1 MKIVDSVMKSLG
13 YEPHKERKEITVSD
27 GATEIPLDTF
37 LGLYSAT
44 NSGEYITPFNALA
57 ITAVYACVGRI
68 AETIAQMPVN
78 VYRVG
83 ADGGRY
89 EDQSHPLYRLLAVR
103 PNDWQTSFEFREM
116 AAQLLC
122 LRGNFY
128 AWKGRDRNGVVR
140 ELLPFPMNAV
150 SIRQDQNWNIEYQVN
165 YNDKNKSATAKD
177 IMHIKYRTLNGY
189 EGISPI
195 TWNRETLGLS
205 AAALKHGAL
214 FFKNGGALKG
224 VLTTDQ
230 TLTQDAFNRIKESWT
245 ANYTGENKFKTALL
259 EAGLKYQSITMSN
272 EDAQF
277 IQTRQLSVED
287 IARIYGVP
295 LHEIQAN
302 SKTTSWGT
310 GIESM
315 NIGFITRTILPWVRR
330 FENVFN
336 RDLIPEEEQGKVY
349 VKFCVEGLMRGD
361 LKSRYESYQMGI
373 NNGFLSPNEV
383 REKEDMNPRDGGDI
397 YLTPMN
403 MTTNGGQDTD
413 NTDDTD
419 KQKQDGG
426 DKQDDDDENV

>member
-1 MKIVDSVMKSLG
+1 MKMMDSIMRTLG
-13 YEPHKERKEITVSD
+13 YQPHQERKEITVSD
-27 GATEIPLDTF
+27 GATEISLDAF

-44 NSGEYITPFNALA
+44 NSGEYITPFNAMG

-68 AETIAQMPVN
+68 AETIAQMPVKI
-78 VYRVG
+78 YRIG
-83 ADGGRY
+83 RDGGRY
-89 EDQSHPLYRLLAVR
+89 EDQSHPLHRLLAVH

-128 AWKGRDRNGVVR
+128 AWKGRDSRGIVR
-140 ELLPFPMNAV
+140 ELLPFPMEAV
-150 SIRQDQNWNIEYQVN
+150 SIRQDQNWNIEYAVN
-165 YNDKNKSATAKD
+165 YNDKNKLAGQKD

-195 TWNRETLGLS
+195 AWNRETLGLS
-205 AAALKHGAL
+205 SAALKHGAL

-230 TLTQDAFNRIKESWT
+230 NLTQEAYDRIKGSW
-245 ANYTGENKFKTALL
+245 ADNYTGDNKFKTALL

-277 IQTRQLSVED
+277 IQTRQLSIED

-330 FENVFN
+330 FEHIFN
-336 RDLIPEEEQGKVY
+336 RDLVPEEDQGKVY

-361 LKSRYESYQMGI
+361 LKSRYESYQIGI

-403 MTTNGGQDTD
+403 MTTNADQDADTD
-413 NTDDTD
+413 T
-419 KQKQDGG
+419 QDGG
-426 DKQDDDDENV
+426 EGQDDEKDDE

>member
-1 MKIVDSVMKSLG
+1 MKIVDTVMRTLG
-13 YEPHKERKEITVSD
+13 YAPQRERKEVIVSD
-27 GATEIPLDTF
+27 GATEIPLDDF
-37 LGLYSAT
+37 LQFYSAT
-44 NSGEYITPFNALA
+44 NSGEYITPGNAMT

-68 AETIAQMPVN
+68 AETLAQMPIKI
-78 VYRVG
+78 YRIG

-89 EDQSHPLYRLLAVR
+89 EDPSHPLYRLLAVR
-103 PNDWQTSFEFREM
+103 PNEWQTSFEFREM
-116 AAQLLC
+116 AAQILC

-128 AWKGRDRNGVVR
+128 AWKGRDSKGIVR
-140 ELLPFPMNAV
+140 ELLPFPMEAV
-150 SIRQDQNWNIEYQVN
+150 SVRQDQQWNVTYAVASK
-165 YNDKNKSATAKD
+165 DKNIITTSKD

-195 TWNRETLGLS
+195 AWNRESLGLS

-214 FFKNGGALKG
+214 FFKNGASLKG

-230 TLTQDAFNRIKESWT
+230 QLTEEAFNRIKTSW
-245 ANYTGENKFKTALL
+245 AENYSGDNKFKTPLL
-259 EAGLKYQSITMSN
+259 ESGLKYQSMTMSN

-330 FENVFN
+330 FEHVLN
-336 RDLIPEEEQGKVY
+336 RDLIPESEQGKVY
-349 VKFCVEGLMRGD
+349 IKFCVEGLMRGD
-361 LKSRYESYQMGI
+361 LKSRYESYQIGI

-383 REKEDMNPRDGGDI
+383 REKEDLNPRDGGDI
-397 YLTPMN
+397 YLTPLN
-403 MTTNGGQDTD
+403 MSSNQDQDSD
-413 NTDDTD
+413 NSDDTGKEDETDDETNN
-419 KQKQDGG
+419 
-426 DKQDDDDENV
+426 E